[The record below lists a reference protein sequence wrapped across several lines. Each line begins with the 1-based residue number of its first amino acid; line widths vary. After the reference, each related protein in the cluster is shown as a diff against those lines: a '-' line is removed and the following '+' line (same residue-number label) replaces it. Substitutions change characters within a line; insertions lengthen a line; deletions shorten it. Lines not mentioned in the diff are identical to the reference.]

1 MRLME
6 IINTTSNF
14 LNTYPICPPILMA
27 MLTCGLIPIL
37 LLIYLIQ
44 KTAVHSFELLSS
56 HETAII
62 QKMGSVVRYLITMWC
77 VSFCGMFASYYG
89 IVMLNIVSDKGYF
102 PSSMFEPG
110 TLLNLLYVL
119 IKCLKLLVSNCTQ
132 FMHCSF
138 FVVRDLSP
146 MQYYDRSFA
155 VIPQLLV
162 TILII
167 IISVSHC
174 IFVYGESDDHKSIAS
189 AVFVVLDTGTVWLN
203 FYAVRY
209 CNRRYEELYGKAE
222 LNARYQVKEAH
233 TMAVAMKPV
242 YIASYVIKFSVNFT
256 CIFFFMF
263 EAVFTSVTGYIEV
276 FYICVMSVNGGLTS
290 ALLIRNHPR
299 INQRFVEAKNNIF
312 CMQNISRDTRC
323 FSRYRHSE
331 RRQYVFLDARCRE
344 REFNMG
350 QMTLRLTEIMG
361 TPSYRVLNA
370 VLNKINDDWDFDR
383 NDRNEYRRFR
393 FLQPAVSKVQR
404 QVSTPTRRLCR
415 SPLWRCHM
423 HQLRQLSINVSYI
436 CTISTEYV
444 RLFEQESR
452 DCLIFLETPFSL
464 FRMRPHCV
472 HGLRDSDNG
481 ANDEPTTMSILYNS
495 RFLPERG
502 RECRHPT
509 SWFY

>member
-1 MRLME
+1 M
-6 IINTTSNF
+6 T
-14 LNTYPICPPILMA
+14 
-27 MLTCGLIPIL
+27 
-37 LLIYLIQ
+37 LLI
-44 KTAVHSFELLSS
+44 
-56 HETAII
+56 
-62 QKMGSVVRYLITMWC
+62 
-77 VSFCGMFASYYG
+77 
-89 IVMLNIVSDKGYF
+89 
-102 PSSMFEPG
+102 
-110 TLLNLLYVL
+110 
-119 IKCLKLLVSNCTQ
+119 
-132 FMHCSF
+132 
-138 FVVRDLSP
+138 
-146 MQYYDRSFA
+146 
-155 VIPQLLV
+155 
-162 TILII
+162 
-167 IISVSHC
+167 
-174 IFVYGESDDHKSIAS
+174 S
-189 AVFVVLDTGTVWLN
+189 ALN

-299 INQRFVEAKNNIF
+299 INQRF
-312 CMQNISRDTRC
+312 MQNISRDTRC

-331 RRQYVFLDARCRE
+331 RRQY
-344 REFNMG
+344 
-350 QMTLRLTEIMG
+350 
-361 TPSYRVLNA
+361 
-370 VLNKINDDWDFDR
+370 
-383 NDRNEYRRFR
+383 R

-481 ANDEPTTMSILYNS
+481 ANDEPTTIMSYEIDRAAVFASMGYTTSSES
-495 RFLPERG
+495 RRQNESAATNHEKAERG
-502 RECRHPT
+502 DQ
-509 SWFY
+509 Y